1 MRRFV
6 VAVSV
11 AMVFAACSSREAGDG
26 PSSSPGSTATG
37 VVHDQPVAEARRT
50 ASADAFAAQIEE
62 VEPGFTAVQLPEG
75 APVFNE
81 TLVWTGTELI
91 LWGGQADAASDSPA
105 GEPGWAY
112 NPDAATWRQL
122 SPSPKQPV
130 YGAASVWTGDRAI
143 VCCGQNSRTTV
154 AYDPGLDSW
163 ETLPDAPILG
173 SFAEAVWADGT
184 MILVTGEGAAVYD
197 STASVWV
204 EMPAPPE
211 PLGRLNEIVWT
222 GTEVIVWPADVARRV
237 SKGLALDPSSGTWR
251 VLPAP
256 PEWPAV
262 PDIAWTGSELIV
274 WGGLPAASVG
284 SERAVGSRLD
294 PTTGAWTALPEALP
308 EPDGCE
314 CNLGSQTLVWTG
326 DQLIVSAG
334 HFSSGIEPL
343 KPLLLDFDP
352 STDEWSTLG
361 PSPATSW
368 GADGLMAGDRVVLRS
383 DRLYLSDPDWPP
395 NEQPAE

>member
-1 MRRFV
+1 ML
-6 VAVSV
+6 AVLV

-37 VVHDQPVAEARRT
+37 GVDHQPTGEAPRTTSAESHAAR
-50 ASADAFAAQIEE
+50 IEE
-62 VEPGFTAVQLPEG
+62 IEPGFTAIQLPED
-75 APVFNE
+75 APVLNE
-81 TLVWTGTELI
+81 TLIWTGTELI
-91 LWGGQADAASDSPA
+91 LWGGQADTVSEVPA

-112 NPDAATWRQL
+112 NPDTATWRQL

-130 YGAASVWTGDRAI
+130 YGAASVWTGERAI
-143 VCCGQNSRTTV
+143 VCCGQDSRTTV
-154 AYDPGLDSW
+154 AYDPSSNSW
-163 ETLPDAPILG
+163 ETLPDAPISG

-184 MILVTGEGAAVYD
+184 MILVTGDGAAAYD
-197 STASVWV
+197 ATASAWV
-204 EMPAPPE
+204 EMPSPPE
-211 PLGRLNEIVWT
+211 PLDRLNEIIWT

-237 SKGLALDPSSGTWR
+237 SKGLALDPRSGTWR
-251 VLPAP
+251 VLPEP
-256 PEWPAV
+256 PEWPAA
-262 PDIAWTGSELIV
+262 PDIAWTGTELII

-294 PTTGAWTALPEALP
+294 LATGDWTALPDALP

-326 DQLIVSAG
+326 ERLVVSTG
-334 HFSSGIEPL
+334 HFSSGIESL
-343 KPLLLDFDP
+343 EPLLLSFDP
-352 STDEWSTLG
+352 STGEWTTIG

-395 NEQPAE
+395 TK